1 MPEYTSNAVQSVE
14 ANQNVLFTDTPVP
27 CTQGR
32 VIHREGSG
40 IFTLRG
46 VAPSNC
52 CSARYKLT
60 FSGNVAIPTGGTV
73 APISVALAIN
83 GEVIPTDSAIVTPA
97 AVGDYWHVSITSL
110 VSVPRGCCYS
120 VSFRN
125 TSAAAINVQNAK
137 LVVEKG

>member
-14 ANQNVLFTDTPVP
+14 VNQNILFTDTPVP

-46 VAPSNC
+46 NGSLAFPS
-52 CSARYKLT
+52 
-60 FSGNVAIPTGGTV
+60 GGTV

-83 GEVIPTDSAIVTPA
+83 GEAIPTDSAIVTPA